1 MYEKNLCPRFGDW
14 ASRCDV
20 WRRNQSCGGSK
31 GACPA
36 TNPPPKIPFERRQI
50 LAWAA
55 SQERSYVAGVSQT
68 VHLEIGTVE
77 TRAGQHGPGGS
88 LGLLGDSRVANNI
101 RGFFATRIGSAL
113 PDTGWRESLLS
124 LPKKWLSGTSLVPP
138 SSTTA
143 STEELPLPK
152 LPVPELE
159 QTMNKYEYTMRPLL
173 NTEEQRKLKNLIEK
187 FAGPGGL
194 GTQLQLYLQDRRE
207 KMDNWAYDY
216 WLDDMYLKNP
226 SSLPVNSNPGM
237 VFPPRKFTT
246 ILDVARFTA
255 RLLDAALDHKT
266 YLDKKQ
272 LPVELATSREPGQ
285 PLCMAQ
291 YYRILGTCRIPGRKK
306 DAQVVPG
313 KSESEHVIVI
323 CRSQLYCVPVQAPDR
338 GRLSEDEICAQL
350 LHILDDAPCLASP
363 PPVGLLTAWKR
374 PLWAEA
380 RENLMG
386 SERNRRNLD
395 LIQRS
400 LLVVCLDEGLGSG
413 FNCRLQRGGKG
424 HSAGHRDETNLAVQ
438 MIHGG
443 GSTCDT
449 ANRWFDKTIQ
459 LIVSGD
465 GACGLCYEHSQ
476 AEGIAVIQ
484 LVEKLWKHADSQPA
498 TSEVPSA
505 SISHLPPPERLE
517 WTLDDK
523 DFSRIEEAAL
533 SIDNLVKDLD
543 FQVFRYTNYGKDF
556 IKSCK
561 VSPDVYIQLAL
572 QLAYYRLYGKLTATY
587 ESASTRRFRLGRV
600 DCIRSASP
608 EALAWAMAMAQPK
621 DEDDSKKVTFH
632 LVSDE
637 EKLRLWKEAIK
648 RQTTEMVDNI
658 LGQGIDI
665 HLLGLREAARETSP
679 TAAHPLPD
687 IFTDYTYK
695 LANKFLLSTSQVATS
710 TDSFM
715 GYGPVEPDGYGASYN
730 PKPDHIIFCLS
741 AFWSSE
747 VTSTSRFAQ
756 SLDESLNLMQAL
768 LTRPAT

>member
-1 MYEKNLCPRFGDW
+1 MD
-14 ASRCDV
+14 
-20 WRRNQSCGGSK
+20 
-31 GACPA
+31 
-36 TNPPPKIPFERRQI
+36 
-50 LAWAA
+50 
-55 SQERSYVAGVSQT
+55 
-68 VHLEIGTVE
+68 
-77 TRAGQHGPGGS
+77 
-88 LGLLGDSRVANNI
+88 
-101 RGFFATRIGSAL
+101 
-113 PDTGWRESLLS
+113 
-124 LPKKWLSGTSLVPP
+124 
-138 SSTTA
+138 
-143 STEELPLPK
+143 
-152 LPVPELE
+152 
-159 QTMNKYEYTMRPLL
+159 KYEYTMRPLL
-173 NTEEQRKLKNLIEK
+173 NTEEQRKLKHLIEK
-187 FAGPGGL
+187 FSGPGCL
-194 GTQLQLYLQDRRE
+194 GRQLQLYLLDRQE

-216 WLDDMYLKNP
+216 WMDDMYLNNP
-226 SSLPVNSNPGM
+226 IPLPVNSNPGM

-255 RLLDAALDHKT
+255 RLLDATLDHKAT
-266 YLDKKQ
+266 LDKRQ
-272 LPVELATSREPGQ
+272 LPVEKATSREPGQ

-291 YYRILGTCRIPGRKK
+291 YYRILGSCRIPGTLK
-306 DAQVVPG
+306 DSQFVYGDAH
-313 KSESEHVIVI
+313 KAESHVIVI
-323 CRSQLYCVPVQAPDR
+323 CRSQLYCVPVQASDR

-363 PPVGLLTAWKR
+363 PPVGLLTGWKR
-374 PLWAEA
+374 PLWAEV
-380 RENLMG
+380 RDNLMKN
-386 SERNRRNLD
+386 ERNRRNLD
-395 LIQRS
+395 LIAKA

-443 GSTCDT
+443 GSTYDS

-465 GACGLCYEHSQ
+465 GACGLCYEHSH

-484 LVEKLWKHADSQPA
+484 LVEKLWQHADSQPA
-498 TSEVPSA
+498 SSEVPSA
-505 SISHLPPPERLE
+505 SGHLPPPERLE
-517 WTLDDK
+517 WVLEQR
-523 DFSRIEEAAL
+523 DFAKIEEAAL
-533 SIDNLVKDLD
+533 DVDNLIKDLD

-587 ESASTRRFRLGRV
+587 ESASTRRYRLGRV

-608 EALAWAMAMAQPK
+608 EALAWVAAMAQPK
-621 DEDDSKKVTFH
+621 EDDEAGKKVTFH

-637 EKLRLWKEAIK
+637 EKLKLWRDAVKQ
-648 RQTTEMVDNI
+648 QTSEMVDNI

-665 HLLGLREAARETSP
+665 HLLGLREAAKETSP

-687 IFTDYTYK
+687 LFTDYTYK

-730 PKPDHIIFCLS
+730 PKSDHIVFCLS

-756 SLDESLNLMQAL
+756 ALEEGLNLMQAL
-768 LTRPAT
+768 LTRPTT